1 MRRIFASGLIY
12 LIYVILWVMAA
23 VTAPF
28 HWFTDRRRERNSP
41 PVEPQPSRCFRV
53 DPYVSTL
60 GEVSMKRAV
69 GYCENTDCEDFAK
82 GVFLLNHGNTFFCPR
97 CREEGNTKPE
107 VGSYTGG
114 TDVFKEVRVE
124 YNYDPLNDKYR
135 EIAIVRDESLWGTC
149 NVYTLKSPLIK
160 TEKRGLKVA
169 EAILANLNRY
179 RGLLDGDGIP
189 RTTEWLLSFDDPT
202 EEFNSKL
209 LKLRESWENSDLTAR
224 NREVVKEKA
233 FLET

>member
-1 MRRIFASGLIY
+1 
-12 LIYVILWVMAA
+12 
-23 VTAPF
+23 
-28 HWFTDRRRERNSP
+28 
-41 PVEPQPSRCFRV
+41 
-53 DPYVSTL
+53 
-60 GEVSMKRAV
+60 MKRAV

-97 CREEGNTKPE
+97 CRVEGRSKPE
-107 VGSYTGG
+107 VGSYTGD
-114 TDVFKEVRVE
+114 TEVFKEVRVE
-124 YNYDPLNDKYR
+124 FNYDPLNDQFR

-149 NVYTLKSPLIK
+149 NTYTLQSPLIK

-189 RTTEWLLSFDDPT
+189 RTTEWLLSFDDST

-209 LKLRESWENSDLTAR
+209 LKLRESWEASDLTQR